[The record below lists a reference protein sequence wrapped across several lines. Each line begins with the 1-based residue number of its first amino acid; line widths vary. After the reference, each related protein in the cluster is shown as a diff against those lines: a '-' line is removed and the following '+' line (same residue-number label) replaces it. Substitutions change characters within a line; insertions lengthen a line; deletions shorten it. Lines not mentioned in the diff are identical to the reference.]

1 MTYKQPILYSEPV
14 KHTVT
19 VTFDNAAFTRELTV
33 EQSAKNWFHIKARS
47 GFPGWDNYRAADVED
62 AVRQHF
68 VGVLVK
74 SVVPVA

>member
-1 MTYKQPILYSEPV
+1 MTYKESTPYSESF
-14 KHTVT
+14 KHSVT
-19 VTFDNAAFTRELTV
+19 VTFDNPSWERKLVV
-33 EQSAKNWFHIKARS
+33 EESTKNWFHIKARS

-68 VGVLVK
+68 AGLRVK